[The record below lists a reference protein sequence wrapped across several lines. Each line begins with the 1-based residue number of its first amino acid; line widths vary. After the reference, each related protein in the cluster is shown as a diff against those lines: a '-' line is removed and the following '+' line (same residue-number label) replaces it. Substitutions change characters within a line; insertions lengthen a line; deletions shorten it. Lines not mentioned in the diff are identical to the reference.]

1 MTDVERSTLLGGRW
15 LGDNFGID
23 PCCGFPVTSTVGS
36 RRESRHHGFKSY
48 EVYPESMRPVE
59 TPAGHLQFHLRYEPT
74 NLELLARVFEASGPD
89 FVRVWIEREPT
100 GQYARRAA
108 FLYEF
113 LTGLELETETAV
125 GGNYVSAL
133 NDKLVVTANQNQAIN
148 IKKWH
153 VRDNMP
159 GTRYFCP
166 SIRKSRPLELA
177 AGFDIAAR
185 YTRLQED
192 FGDDMLARAAVWLT
206 NRESKASFAIEGEA
220 DQTDKI
226 SLFSHVLATR
236 TGKGAIPLLGPALI
250 ELQKDIIGSKTFIS
264 SFGPRKSPVF
274 VGENTIRGEV
284 VHYVAPPPEDLKN
297 MLDGLAVFLEKTQG
311 QSPILRAAVASFGF
325 VYIHPLADG
334 NGRTHRYLINDILCR
349 DNAIPDGV
357 IIPVSVAIMDD
368 KTSRRHYDAILER
381 VSIPLM
387 RVARPHVSFAS
398 ENKTY
403 PDGIQSNLVFTGDE
417 ATRPA
422 WRYPD
427 LAPHVD
433 YLGHVIKLTM
443 NEHMQ
448 EEADYLRRHHRA
460 RGLIKAVLDMPDKD
474 ADRIIRSLQSN
485 NFIVGKGLRK
495 EFSGPEVIRQVTDEE
510 WESFVE
516 GVRSAFQTD

>member
-1 MTDVERSTLLGGRW
+1 MADTERSTLLGGRW
-15 LGDNFGID
+15 LGNNFDID
-23 PCCGFPVTSTVGS
+23 PCCGFPVSSTVGS
-36 RRESRHHGFKSY
+36 RRESRHHGFESH

-59 TPAGHLQFHLRYEPT
+59 SLDGHLQFHLRYEPT
-74 NLELLARVFEASGPD
+74 NLELLTRVFEASGPD
-89 FVRVWIEREPT
+89 FVRAWVEREPT

-113 LTGLELETETAV
+113 LTGLELETDAAI

-133 NDKLVVTANQNQAIN
+133 NDDLVVTANQDQAVN
-148 IKKWH
+148 IKKWR

-159 GTRYFCP
+159 GTRHFCP
-166 SIRKSRPLELA
+166 AIWKSQRLEGA
-177 AGFDIAAR
+177 AGFNITAR
-185 YTRLQED
+185 YARLQED

-226 SLFSHVLATR
+226 ALFSHVLATR
-236 TGKGAIPLLGPALI
+236 TGKGAIPFLGKALV
-250 ELQKDIIGSKTFIS
+250 ELQKDIIGSKTLIS

-274 VGENTIRGEV
+274 VGENTLRGEV
-284 VHYVAPPPEDLKN
+284 VHYVAPPPEDLKD
-297 MLDGLAVFLEKTQG
+297 MLDGLVAFLEKTKG

-357 IIPVSVAIMDD
+357 IIPVSVAIIAD
-368 KTSRRHYDAILER
+368 KTSKRHYDAILER
-381 VSIPLM
+381 ISIPLM
-387 RVARPHVSFAS
+387 RVARPHVSFAL
-398 ENKTY
+398 EYTTY
-403 PDGIQSNLVFTGDE
+403 PDGIQSNFVFTGDG

-427 LAPHVD
+427 LAAHVE
-433 YLGHVIKLTM
+433 YLGQVIELTM
-443 NEHMQ
+443 NDHMQ

-460 RGLIKAVLDMPDKD
+460 RGLIKDVLDMPDKD
-474 ADRIIRSLQSN
+474 ADRIIRSLLSN
-485 NFIVGKGLRK
+485 NFTVGKGLWK
-495 EFSGPEVIRQVTDEE
+495 EFSGPEVTRQVTDEE
-510 WESFVE
+510 WNGFVE
-516 GVRSAFQTD
+516 GVRSAFQND

>member
-1 MTDVERSTLLGGRW
+1 MADTERSTLLGGRW
-15 LGDNFGID
+15 LGDNFGVD
-23 PCCGFPVTSTVGS
+23 PCCGFPVTSTTGS
-36 RRESRHHGFKSY
+36 RRESRHHGFESH
-48 EVYPESMRPVE
+48 EIYPESMRPVE
-59 TPAGHLQFHLRYEPT
+59 SPAGHLQFHLRYEPT
-74 NLELLARVFEASGPD
+74 NLELLARVFEVSGPD
-89 FVRVWIEREPT
+89 FVRDWIEREPT

-113 LTGLELETETAV
+113 LTGHELETEAAV

-133 NDKLVVTANQNQAIN
+133 NDELVVTASQDHAIN
-148 IKKWH
+148 IKKWR

-159 GTRYFCP
+159 GTRHFCP
-166 SIRKSRPLELA
+166 SIWKSRQLEGA
-177 AGFDIAAR
+177 AGFNIAAR

-206 NRESKASFAIEGEA
+206 NRESRASFAIEGEA

-226 SLFSHVLATR
+226 ALFSHVLATR
-236 TGKGAIPLLGPALI
+236 TGKGAVPLLGSALV

-284 VHYVAPPPEDLKN
+284 VHYVAPPPEDLKD
-297 MLDGLAVFLEKTQG
+297 MLDGLAAFLKKTRG
-311 QSPILRAAVASFGF
+311 QSPILRAAVVSFGF

-357 IIPVSVAIMDD
+357 IIPVSVAIMAD

-381 VSIPLM
+381 VSNPLM

-398 ENKTY
+398 KNKTY
-403 PDGIQSNLVFTGDE
+403 PDAIQSNLVFTGDGT
-417 ATRPA
+417 ARPA

-427 LAPHVD
+427 LARHVD
-433 YLGHVIKLTM
+433 YLGHVIRLTM
-443 NEHMQ
+443 DEHMQ
-448 EEADYLRRHHRA
+448 EEADYLRRHYTA
-460 RGLIKAVLDMPDKD
+460 RELIKAVLDMPDKD
-474 ADRIIRSLQSN
+474 ADRIIRSLHSN
-485 NFIVGKGLRK
+485 NFIVSNGLWK
-495 EFSGPEVIRQVTDEE
+495 EFSGPEVARQVTDDE
-510 WESFVE
+510 WKGFAES
-516 GVRSAFQTD
+516 VRLAFQND